1 MRPILAVIFCEDFH
15 QLSWQFFRFD
25 RGLCIVVTG
34 PVVADPES
42 RAAHRAQFKRVER
55 ESCDAQQFL
64 VKYGHWILLV
74 IRDATLL
81 RHAMPL
87 LARESREISS

>member
-34 PVVADPES
+34 PVIADPES

-55 ESCDAQQFL
+55 ESCGAQQFL
-64 VKYGHWILLV
+64 VKDGHRIVLV
-74 IRDATLL
+74 IRDVSFL
-81 RHAMPL
+81 RHGIPPL
-87 LARESREISS
+87 PRESREISS

>member
-1 MRPILAVIFCEDFH
+1 MIFCEDCH
-15 QLSWQFFRFD
+15 QLSWQFFHFV
-25 RGLCIVVTG
+25 RGLCIVVTC
-34 PVVADPES
+34 PVIADPES

-74 IRDATLL
+74 IRDATFL

-87 LARESREISS
+87 LAREPRVISS